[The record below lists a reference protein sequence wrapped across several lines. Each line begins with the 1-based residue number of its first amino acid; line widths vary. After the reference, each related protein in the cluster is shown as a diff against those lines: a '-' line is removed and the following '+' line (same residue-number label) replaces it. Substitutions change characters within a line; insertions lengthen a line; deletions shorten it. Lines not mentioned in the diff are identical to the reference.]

1 MDTILKAILNI
12 ISVISAYILN
22 VTFLGK
28 SKKPK
33 VLIGICYA
41 LFYFIITFT
50 YLYIGLPYVI
60 SLSFVLGLI
69 GVAFLHSNS
78 VIKNVS
84 TAFLIFG
91 IFIIIENATAA
102 ALIKSDMSY
111 IEKVKYDTITILS
124 VIKFI
129 TFIISMCVYLVF
141 YRKTNT
147 ILPTT
152 LYFLLPFIIFLSAIL
167 TTFLL
172 STYDLSSVNISFSVI
187 IIIIINYLAFS
198 MYKNILELF
207 EEKYNSI
214 SLENQY
220 ELIKIQN
227 ENIEK
232 SSKNL
237 RKLEH
242 DLRNKLTPIA
252 FMAKDENINI
262 SGYID
267 DIMKEFSEKTIV
279 KSSGITELDS
289 IINIKMNK
297 AESLL
302 IDFSYDICPIEDSP
316 ISSMDLAVIVGNLLD
331 NAIEATLKTSNKW
344 IKTDIRITKGV
355 LIIEIKNS
363 FDGTVKKSG
372 DNFITR
378 KEDKGVHGM
387 GITNIKD
394 ILKKYDGEIEFSYSG
409 MIFRVLVLVYPK

>member
-1 MDTILKAILNI
+1 MEIFLKALLGIPLTITVSVFLLAFLGRPNYNIKIVFMGYMIFYFITTLNYIIIGIPLIIATINILGIVLLTILYKSSINKKIFASIATFLFISLIEISIVLIAINDNFNFIGKVKHDTILLLSLVRLVTYFAAII
-12 ISVISAYILN
+12 IYNLFSEKSVINLPNRYYLNLIIVNSVSILMAI
-22 VTFLGK
+22 FSFYSLGT
-28 SKKPK
+28 SNIYSITMI
-33 VLIGICYA
+33 VLIVIIN
-41 LFYFIITFT
+41 FII
-50 YLYIGLPYVI
+50 
-60 SLSFVLGLI
+60 
-69 GVAFLHSNS
+69 
-78 VIKNVS
+78 
-84 TAFLIFG
+84 
-91 IFIIIENATAA
+91 
-102 ALIKSDMSY
+102 
-111 IEKVKYDTITILS
+111 
-124 VIKFI
+124 
-129 TFIISMCVYLVF
+129 
-141 YRKTNT
+141 
-147 ILPTT
+147 
-152 LYFLLPFIIFLSAIL
+152 
-167 TTFLL
+167 
-172 STYDLSSVNISFSVI
+172 
-187 IIIIINYLAFS
+187 FS

-267 DIMKEFSEKTIV
+267 EIMKEFSEKTIV

-316 ISSMDLAVIVGNLLD
+316 ISAMDLAVIVGNLLD

-355 LIIEIKNS
+355 LIIEIENS

-372 DNFITR
+372 ENFITR
-378 KEDKGVHGM
+378 KEDKRIHGM
-387 GITNIKD
+387 GITNIKY